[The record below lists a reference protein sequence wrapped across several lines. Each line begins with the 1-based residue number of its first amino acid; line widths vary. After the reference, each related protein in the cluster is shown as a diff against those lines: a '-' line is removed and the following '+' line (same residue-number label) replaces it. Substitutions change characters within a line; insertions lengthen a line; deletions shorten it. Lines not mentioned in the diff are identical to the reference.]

1 MNNVLGRDCM
11 QGISLLVTKN
21 KIYKERRRKEMHKI
35 ESTPEGIIGERFLKN
50 DKNERWN
57 TNWAY

>member
-50 DKNERWN
+50 DKNER
-57 TNWAY
+57 